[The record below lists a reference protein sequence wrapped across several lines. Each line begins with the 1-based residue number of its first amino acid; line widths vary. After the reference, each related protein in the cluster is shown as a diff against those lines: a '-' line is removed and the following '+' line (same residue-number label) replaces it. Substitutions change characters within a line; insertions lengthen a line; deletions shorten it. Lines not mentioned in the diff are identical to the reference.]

1 MFHRIKIRTKIF
13 WAIFLVVVISLI
25 DVIYLI
31 HYHSEKQTLNE
42 YEQIAVDSWKD
53 KAHAISLTFSHFK
66 MMDAMIARSITRM
79 NNWKEYLSNKR
90 EVFPEI
96 RNILVF
102 NANGEIL
109 YDVSSEKNRIPVSQN
124 DLKKLF
130 STTSPQM
137 SSIQPA
143 NMDHRI
149 SRIFVLSEVTTLKS
163 ANTPIRILLDLNIPY
178 IFGSALSNRSEERRS
193 SYYFVDREG
202 TIVFTKESKKI
213 GKNLVDLPDF
223 QKFVGFSIMR
233 NQNTTKPLETLDKIH
248 KAFIFREPLE
258 GGAFELIG
266 VENLVPVLKAFQPS
280 ARFLGI
286 FIVLNLLIMMLISE
300 LLASQFSKPLQ
311 TLVKS
316 LSYYKEHNTLP
327 SLKTVEKRND
337 EYGILAQDV
346 LTYLEEI
353 DKKNQQIQITLEQL
367 KISEER
373 YFQFLNHS
381 PNMVFVVEGER
392 LIFVNR
398 TANRILGLK
407 QNGGINHQKLP
418 MFKTAQGKS
427 YPLLHLPEY
436 YHSFP
441 IEGTLQLPN
450 NELPILLYYSEFSYE
465 NTKHKLFILVDVTKI
480 KQLEIK
486 EKQME
491 WELMESNHLAS
502 IGILAT
508 GIAHNLNNPLTSIIG
523 FTEMLRVKCPDE
535 EEINSILRAANQME
549 KIIFMIMDRR
559 KKEVDSKEIPI
570 QLNEVIQDTLQ
581 LLDINTRFH
590 YKLEK
595 VVDLEPQLPTVLGRY
610 GDFSLILDA
619 FLYNAAEAMDK
630 SPQKILKITSHS
642 LKEGIQI
649 TISDTGTGIDSE
661 DLDKIFLPFF
671 TTKEPHGKREKMH
684 NQNAGLGLFMAHK
697 LLEKYRARIDV
708 NSVKGK
714 GTTFVMTIPRNGGE
728 INE

>member
-1 MFHRIKIRTKIF
+1 MFQNTKIRTKIF
-13 WAIFLVVVISLI
+13 WAIFLVVIISLI
-25 DVIYLI
+25 DVIYMI
-31 HYHSEKQTLNE
+31 HYHSEKQILNE

-53 KAHAISLTFSHFK
+53 RAHALSLTFNHFK
-66 MMDAMIARSITRM
+66 LMNTMIARSITHM

-90 EVFPEI
+90 ELFPEI

-102 NANGEIL
+102 KANGVIL
-109 YDVSSEKNRIPVSQN
+109 YEVSSPKDKIPVSQKE
-124 DLKKLF
+124 LKRLF
-130 STTSPQM
+130 LTASPQK
-137 SSIQPA
+137 SSIHPA
-143 NMDHRI
+143 NMNPQI
-149 SRIFVLSEVTTLKS
+149 SRIYVLSEVTKLKN
-163 ANTPIRILLDLNIPY
+163 AATPIRILLDLNIPY
-178 IFGSALSNRSEERRS
+178 IFGSALTNRSEERRS
-193 SYYFVDREG
+193 TYYFIDQKG
-202 TIVFTKESKKI
+202 TIIFAKELNKI
-213 GKNLVDLPDF
+213 GKNLFDLRDF
-223 QKFVGFSIMR
+223 QKSTGLSILR
-233 NQNTTKPLETLDKIH
+233 NEDKTKPLETLDKTH
-248 KAFIFREPLE
+248 KYFVFREPLE
-258 GGAFELIG
+258 GGTFELVG
-266 VENLVPVLKAFQPS
+266 MENLLPVLKAFQPN

-300 LLASQFSKPLQ
+300 LLATHFSKPLQ

-337 EYGILAQDV
+337 EYGILAQNV
-346 LTYLEEI
+346 LTYLKEI
-353 DKKNQQIQITLEQL
+353 DEKNRQIQMTLEQL

-398 TANRILGLK
+398 AANRVLGLE
-407 QNGGINHQKLP
+407 QDGGIGYQKLP
-418 MFKTAQGKS
+418 MFKTAQGKLH
-427 YPLLHLPEY
+427 PLLHIPEH

-441 IEGTLQLPN
+441 IEGTLQLQN
-450 NELPILLYYSEFSYE
+450 NNLPILLYYSEFSYE
-465 NTKHKLFILVDVTKI
+465 NTKHKLFILVNVTEI

-502 IGILAT
+502 IGILTT

-523 FTEMLRVKCPDE
+523 FTEMLRVKYPDE
-535 EEINSILRAANQME
+535 EEINSILRASNQME

-581 LLDINTRFH
+581 LLDINTQFH
-590 YKLEK
+590 YNLKK

-610 GDFSLILDA
+610 GDFSLIMDA

-630 SPQKILKITSHS
+630 SSQKILKLTTRS
-642 LKEGIQI
+642 LKHGIQI
-649 TISDTGTGIDSE
+649 TISDTGAGIDSK

-671 TTKEPHGKREKMH
+671 TTKGSEENREKMNNH
-684 NQNAGLGLFMAHK
+684 NAGLGLFMAHK
-697 LLEKYRARIDV
+697 LLEKYRAKIDV
-708 NSVKGK
+708 NSEKGM
-714 GTTFVMTIPRNGGE
+714 GTTFVITIPRNRRE
-728 INE
+728 TN